1 MVDEAT
7 SIVFE
12 ALSNLLGAS
21 EDTGLPFLLVSAPPL
36 LCLTTATTGRTVSLL
51 DFNEDGVSEV
61 TPATGLGVVF
71 DPITVL
77 GALLFFFGL

>member
-7 SIVFE
+7 SIIFE
-12 ALSNLLGAS
+12 AFSNLLGAS
-21 EDTGLPFLLVSAPPL
+21 EDTGLPFLLFSAPPP
-36 LCLTTATTGRTVSLL
+36 LCLTTATTGSSVSLL

-61 TPATGLGVVF
+61 TPATCFGVVF

-77 GALLFFFGL
+77 DALLFFFGL